1 MDHLVARGA
10 LRSLGLHLREPCSLR
25 MFSRDIVSDDG
36 GFTVKHHQQTLFD
49 KNNKKDHC
57 VELCGCFH
65 QPSANVWSE
74 EPDCRLAF
82 QAWGG
87 ATSLAAEL
95 RGAHALPPL
104 LPLEALN

>member
-1 MDHLVARGA
+1 MDHLVVHGA
-10 LRSLGLHLREPCSLR
+10 LRSLGLRLREPCSLK

-49 KNNKKDHC
+49 KTTKKTI
-57 VELCGCFH
+57 ELSSVGVFISRRQVCGVR
-65 QPSANVWSE
+65 SLTV
-74 EPDCRLAF
+74 LAF

-95 RGAHALPPL
+95 GSPRPP
-104 LPLEALN
+104 PSSAPEALN